1 MKTKFFSLLLVLI
14 SVFAMADTKA
24 TLSGDC
30 GRKINVN
37 ADSTNLQWS
46 LDLSTHTLT
55 ITGSGRMK
63 DYDNDTKAPWY
74 SQRNEIHTVNF
85 PDGMTTVGNYAM
97 YQHSNLA
104 TINWGGNTVITIGN
118 YAFYSCQSL
127 TTLVLPTSVQ
137 QIGECAFI
145 YCYGLKS
152 IKMGNQVQRVAVNA
166 FYNCN
171 HITEIDMGESPAEID
186 AYAFYN
192 NSALVTLN
200 INKVKSI
207 SYNAFDNC
215 VALKSLHLPATLTN
229 MYGSSFCS
237 CSGLDTITVHP
248 DNAVY
253 DSRDSCNAV
262 IRTAD
267 NALVLGCCKT
277 VIPNELKSIDGEA
290 FYGCNRLNAIVL
302 PDSLQSIGSYAFYL
316 CSQLDSVIF
325 PKGLQSIGAYAFQYC
340 SQLTSIVLP
349 EGMQSIGTY
358 AFYSCSQ
365 LSSVNFPESITNV
378 GCSVFQ
384 NCNNLTTPVYN
395 STIFVCMPTS
405 YEGAY
410 SMAETTKQIACG
422 AFCDCSKITSIAI
435 PSSVSGIGSSA
446 FYNCSSLTQIALPE
460 RLKSINN
467 YLFYSC
473 SSLPSII
480 IPDSVTTISDN
491 AFGYCRSLTS
501 ISFPAN
507 LTYIGGEVLR
517 GCSNLRSI
525 FWNVRTYSAIP
536 KDKAWND
543 PLYYNRSQVTDFT
556 FGDSVQM
563 IPDNLCYDMTQLTSL
578 SLGCNITSIGTAFD
592 GCTNIKSVHW
602 NLRSCNEPDV
612 YTRAPFYALRD
623 SITTFSFG
631 DSVQMI
637 PNYLCHSMKK
647 LQQLYIPEN
656 VSTIGAFTFR
666 YVEALDSI
674 SVHENNIHYD
684 SRNGCNALIES
695 SSNKLLLGCYKTN
708 IPEDITSI
716 GECAFRNVRNLR
728 SVVLSDNV
736 TTIGKEAF
744 NGCKEMVELVLPE
757 ELEKIDDYTF
767 QDCDSLLSLT
777 LPASVN
783 TIGLRAFANCSHLES
798 VNCKAATPPTI
809 DGTSFSRTT
818 CSFYVPCANIANY
831 RSASVWSDFG
841 NRIVGEALYTLTVK
855 PNEYAYGVVTVLQQP
870 DCERTAIV
878 EAEPSRGYEFVAWQD
893 EYGKELST
901 ESHYE
906 FALEEDLNL
915 IAIFQRIGQG
925 IENVWEEGQAVWYDL
940 MGHRID
946 EPTHGVYIV
955 QIGNDTRKVVI
966 P

>member
-1 MKTKFFSLLLVLI
+1 MRTKFFTLLLGLI
-14 SVFAMADTKA
+14 SVLAMADTQDA
-24 TLSGDC
+24 LSGYC

-55 ITGSGRMK
+55 ITGSGAMK

-74 SQRNEIHTVNF
+74 SQRSEIHTVTF

-127 TTLVLPTSVQ
+127 PNLILPTSVQ
-137 QIGECAFI
+137 HIGVNSFQ
-145 YCYGLKS
+145 YCYGLQS
-152 IKMGNQVQRVAVNA
+152 VKMGNQVQSVGSSA
-166 FYNCN
+166 FSSC
-171 HITEIDMGESPAEID
+171 HSIAEVDLGESPANID
-186 AYAFYN
+186 GYAFYDN
-192 NSALVTLN
+192 RALVTLK

-207 SYNAFDNC
+207 NYNAFENC
-215 VALKSLHLPATLTN
+215 VELKSLRIPATTTYLAN
-229 MYGSSFCS
+229 SSFCS

-248 DNAVY
+248 ENAVY

-267 NALVLGCCKT
+267 KALVLGCCKT
-277 VIPNELKSIDGEA
+277 VIPNDIASIDGYA
-290 FYGCNRLNAIVL
+290 FYGCRRLNTIVL
-302 PDSLQSIGSYAFYL
+302 SDS
-316 CSQLDSVIF
+316 
-325 PKGLQSIGAYAFQYC
+325 LQSIGAYAFQYC

-422 AFCDCSKITSIAI
+422 AFYNCNKVTSISI
-435 PSSVSGIGSSA
+435 PSSVSEIGSSA
-446 FYNCSSLTQIALPE
+446 FYNCSSLTQITIPE
-460 RLKSINN
+460 RLKLIND
-467 YLFYSC
+467 YLFFSC
-473 SSLPSII
+473 RALPSIV
-480 IPDSVTTISDN
+480 IPDSVIRINNN
-491 AFGYCRSLTS
+491 AFGDCRSLTS

-517 GCSNLRSI
+517 GCTNLSSI
-525 FWNVRTYSAIP
+525 FWNVRTYNAIP
-536 KDKAWND
+536 KNSSWSD

-563 IPDNLCYDMTQLTSL
+563 IPDNLCYDMTQLASL

-631 DSVQMI
+631 DSVRMI
-637 PNYLCHSMKK
+637 PNYLCHSMKR
-647 LQQLYIPEN
+647 LRQLVIPEH
-656 VSTIGAFTFR
+656 VASIGAYSFR

-855 PNEYAYGVVTVLQQP
+855 PNEYAYGFVSVLQQP
-870 DCERTAIV
+870 DCEHTAIV

-893 EYGKELST
+893 ENGKELST

-925 IENVWEEGQAVWYDL
+925 IENVWEDGQAVWYDL